1 MRTKKLTAMSM
12 LTAIALIIFIVEAQ
26 LPPLAPIP
34 GIKMGLANVIT
45 MVTLVWFGRKEA
57 FTVLM
62 LRIILGSIFSGQ
74 MMSFM
79 YSLAGGLLC
88 FLVMSLTMK
97 IFKVNQLWIVSV
109 LGALFHN
116 IGQIAVAVI
125 MTGTWQ
131 IIGYFPIL
139 AVSAV
144 ITGAF
149 TGLAAACVIKRKPVI
164 NFGREKSCK

>member
-139 AVSAV
+139 AVSAI

-164 NFGREKSCK
+164 NLGREKSCK